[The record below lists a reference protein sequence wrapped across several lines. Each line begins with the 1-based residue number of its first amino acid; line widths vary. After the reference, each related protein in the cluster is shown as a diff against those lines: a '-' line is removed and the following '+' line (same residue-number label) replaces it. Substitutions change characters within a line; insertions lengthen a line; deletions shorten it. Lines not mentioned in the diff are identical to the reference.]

1 MSQKTEQQTFLSPPP
16 HRKLDINN
24 THEKKHFEDKS
35 MAHEALSLKYKGTF
49 VQTSSDT
56 CE

>member
-24 THEKKHFEDKS
+24 THEKKCFEDKS